1 MTSLTST
8 TSIRLITYNCVQI
21 WIYGNAI
28 YIYIYI
34 YMTSLMTCTYW
45 WSVT

>member
-1 MTSLTST
+1 MTPLTST

-21 WIYGNAI
+21 WIYGNA
-28 YIYIYI
+28 
-34 YMTSLMTCTYW
+34 TLLMTCTYW

>member
-1 MTSLTST
+1 MTPLTST

-28 YIYIYI
+28 YIYDITNDMHI
-34 YMTSLMTCTYW
+34 LVIRNITI
-45 WSVT
+45 